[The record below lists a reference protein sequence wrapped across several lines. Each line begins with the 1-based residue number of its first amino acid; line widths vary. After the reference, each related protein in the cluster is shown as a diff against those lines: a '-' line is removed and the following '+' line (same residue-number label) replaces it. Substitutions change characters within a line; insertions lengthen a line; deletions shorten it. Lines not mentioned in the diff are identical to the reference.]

1 MSTLLVAY
9 LTILCLTQ
17 TIGRIK
23 QFLAIVVISQKY
35 SNVTLLLCMKRV
47 NGQSNEAVNI

>member
-1 MSTLLVAY
+1 MSTLLVVY

-17 TIGRIK
+17 IIGWIK
-23 QFLAIVVISQKY
+23 QFLAIALITQKY

-47 NGQSNEAVNI
+47 NGQSSEVVNI